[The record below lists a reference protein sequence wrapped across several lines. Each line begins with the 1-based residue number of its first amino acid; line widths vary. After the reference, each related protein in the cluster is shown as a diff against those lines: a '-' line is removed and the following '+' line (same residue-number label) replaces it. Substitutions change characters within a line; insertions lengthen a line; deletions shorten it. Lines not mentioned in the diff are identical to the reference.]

1 MDTRRQRRADRSRST
16 SLVGVALVA
25 LLAMMAAAS
34 AAFAS
39 DHDGVYPPIPEWDDK
54 GNYPVFDDEL
64 VCTPEV
70 VAPGGTVTCTASIP
84 AGIEQIEYSYGVHRS
99 LVEGAWDDKDPDWDR
114 RDDEDR
120 DEWDECCDLDF
131 IPVHNGYGI
140 APVAADGTAVFSF
153 DIVSD
158 ARDGDR
164 YAVVAY
170 GKGPGEDCFV
180 VDRETEE
187 IIGRGAFESDDEHG
201 FVVGGVR
208 YAWEGLGFFCP
219 DQYHAWAF
227 GLVTELDEDGED
239 EGVGN
244 GEEAAPTPAPDAT
257 GPAPTLPRTGASTWL
272 LALLGAVALA
282 GGATAI
288 GASRRLARR
297 RRA

>member
-1 MDTRRQRRADRSRST
+1 MDTRRQRRADRIRST

-25 LLAMMAAAS
+25 LLAMMGAAP

-39 DHDGVYPPIPEWDDK
+39 GQDGVYPPLPE
-54 GNYPVFDDEL
+54 FDDEL

-70 VAPGGTVTCTASIP
+70 VSPGGTVTCTASSVP
-84 AGIEQIEYSYGVHRS
+84 EGIEEIEYSYGVHRP
-99 LVEGAWDDKDPDWDR
+99 LVEGAWDDEDPDWNGL
-114 RDDEDR
+114 DDEDR
-120 DEWDECCDLDF
+120 DDWDDCCGPDF
-131 IPVHNGYGI
+131 SEVQNGYGI
-140 APVAADGTAVFSF
+140 APVAAGGTAVFSF
-153 DIVSD
+153 DIASD

-180 VDRETEE
+180 FDWDTEE
-187 IIGRGAFESDDEHG
+187 IIGRGAYGSDDEDG

-208 YAWEGLGFFCP
+208 YDWEDSSFFCT
-219 DQYHAWAF
+219 DQYGAWAF

-239 EGVGN
+239 EGVSN
-244 GEEAAPTPAPDAT
+244 GEEAAPTRGPDTT
-257 GPAPTLPRTGASTWL
+257 GRAPTLPRTGVSTWL
-272 LALLGAVALA
+272 LALLGTVALA

-297 RRA
+297 GRA